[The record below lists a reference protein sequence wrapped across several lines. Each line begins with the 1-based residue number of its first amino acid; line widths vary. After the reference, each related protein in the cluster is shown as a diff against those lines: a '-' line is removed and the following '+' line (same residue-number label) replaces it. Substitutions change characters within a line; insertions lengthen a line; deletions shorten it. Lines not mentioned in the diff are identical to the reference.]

1 MPSRYILAPPTSTQM
16 DHSKKILF
24 LYWIS
29 KVLLMILALFVRVEE
44 ASSTNDRFCISD
56 CDTCPLICSP
66 PPPPTPL
73 ISISASYPP
82 PSSPHYAT
90 FSPPPS
96 PPKPHSPPSP
106 LPPLSGSTTE
116 AEPTVISGPHDY
128 YYPYYYFYSSCASSL
143 SNHHAPFFILLLFL
157 VGYFSLVGK

>member
-16 DHSKKILF
+16 DHSKKIQF
-24 LYWIS
+24 PYWIS
-29 KVLLMILALFVRVEE
+29 KVLLMILTLFVRVEE
-44 ASSTNDRFCISD
+44 AASTNDRFCISD

-66 PPPPTPL
+66 PPPTPL

-82 PSSPHYAT
+82 P
-90 FSPPPS
+90 PS
-96 PPKPHSPPSP
+96 PHSPPSP
-106 LPPLSGSTTE
+106 LPPLKPNYKPPLSGSTTE
-116 AEPTVISGPHDY
+116 AQPTVISGPHDY
-128 YYPYYYFYSSCASSL
+128 YYPYYYFYSSCSSSL